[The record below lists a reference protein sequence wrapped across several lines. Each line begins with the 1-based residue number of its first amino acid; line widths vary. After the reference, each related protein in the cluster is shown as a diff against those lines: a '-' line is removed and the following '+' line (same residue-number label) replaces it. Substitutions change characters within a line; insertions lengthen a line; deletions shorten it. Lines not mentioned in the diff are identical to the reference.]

1 MVVGAGIFV
10 LPGVV
15 AAKLGSAAIIA
26 YLICGVAVSLI
37 FLCYAEIGSRVTRSG
52 GSYAYIEEAFG
63 PFAGFISSML
73 LWFGWGVLADAA
85 LTVAMIEALSIAVP
99 ELQEPMWKLLFM
111 MVLFTFIVVTNIVG
125 VKSGVRLYVFNTIAK
140 FVPLALLLL
149 VGIFF
154 IKMDN
159 LVITEWPSFAN
170 IGAATLILMFAFS
183 GAECALN
190 ASGEIE
196 NPAKTV
202 PRGIFLGLGS
212 IFILYLGLQTVAQ
225 GVLGAELANNTEA
238 PLAVVANEVFGG
250 LGVKLLIVGG
260 VISIFSTLSGDIL
273 VTPRVIFAA
282 ARDGNLPKP
291 LARVHAKYKTPY
303 ISIIFYAFM
312 IALLALSGQFKV
324 LAVMASGSILLVYAG
339 VCLSTL
345 KLRVRDGAPAEGQFK
360 MPGKAIIPLLSCCV
374 ITSMLLQLTGEE
386 ALGLLTLMGIS
397 SLIFVVQKVI
407 NKKGLRAR

>member
-10 LPGVV
+10 LPGVI

-26 YLICGVAVSLI
+26 YLICGVAITLI

-63 PFAGFISSML
+63 PFVGFISSML
-73 LWFGWGVLADAA
+73 LWFGWAVLSDAA
-85 LTVAMIEALSIAVP
+85 LTVAMINTLSIVVP
-99 ELQEPMWKLLFM
+99 ELQEPLWKLLFM
-111 MVLFTFIVVTNIVG
+111 VVLFTFMVGTNIIG
-125 VKSGVRLYVFNTIAK
+125 VKSGIRLYVFNTIAK

-149 VGIFF
+149 VGLFF
-154 IKMDN
+154 INVDN
-159 LVITEWPSFAN
+159 LIIIEWPSISN
-170 IGAATLILMFAFS
+170 IGAASLILIFAFS

-190 ASGEIE
+190 ASGEIK
-196 NPAKTV
+196 NPPKTV

-212 IFILYLGLQTVAQ
+212 IFVLYLGLQTVAQ

-238 PLAVVANEVFGG
+238 PLAAAANEIFGG
-250 LGVKLLIVGG
+250 WGIKLLVVGG
-260 VISIFSTLSGDIL
+260 AISIFSTLSGDIL

-282 ARDGNLPKP
+282 ARDGNLPKS
-291 LARVHAKYKTPY
+291 LAKVHTKYKTPH

-339 VCLSTL
+339 VCLATL
-345 KLRVRDGAPAEGQFK
+345 KLRVRDGAPSEGQFK
-360 MPGKAIIPLLSCCV
+360 MPGKIIIPFLSCSV
-374 ITSMLLQLTGEE
+374 ITWMLLQLTSEE
-386 ALGLLTLMGIS
+386 ALGLLALIGIS
-397 SLIFVVQKVI
+397 TLIFIVQKI
-407 NKKGLRAR
+407 IKK

>member
-140 FVPLALLLL
+140 FVPLALLLV

-154 IKMDN
+154 INMDN

-183 GAECALN
+183 GAECAQMLVVRSKIQQKQYR
-190 ASGEIE
+190 AGFSS
-196 NPAKTV
+196 ALV
-202 PRGIFLGLGS
+202 VYLF
-212 IFILYLGLQTVAQ
+212 FI
-225 GVLGAELANNTEA
+225 
-238 PLAVVANEVFGG
+238 
-250 LGVKLLIVGG
+250 
-260 VISIFSTLSGDIL
+260 
-273 VTPRVIFAA
+273 
-282 ARDGNLPKP
+282 
-291 LARVHAKYKTPY
+291 
-303 ISIIFYAFM
+303 
-312 IALLALSGQFKV
+312 
-324 LAVMASGSILLVYAG
+324 
-339 VCLSTL
+339 
-345 KLRVRDGAPAEGQFK
+345 
-360 MPGKAIIPLLSCCV
+360 
-374 ITSMLLQLTGEE
+374 
-386 ALGLLTLMGIS
+386 
-397 SLIFVVQKVI
+397 
-407 NKKGLRAR
+407 